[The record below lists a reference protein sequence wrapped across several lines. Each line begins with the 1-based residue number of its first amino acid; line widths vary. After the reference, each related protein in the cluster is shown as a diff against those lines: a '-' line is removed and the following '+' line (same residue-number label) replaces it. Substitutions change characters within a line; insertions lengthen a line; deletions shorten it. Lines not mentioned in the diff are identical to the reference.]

1 MSESTLTSKG
11 QTTVPLEV
19 RKRLQA
25 EPGARLSWTITST
38 GAVLIRVKSRS
49 VLELAGS
56 IKPGHSRHVPD
67 EKLGL
72 P

>member
-11 QTTVPLEV
+11 QTTVPMEV
-19 RKRLQA
+19 RKQLQA
-25 EPGARLSWTITST
+25 EPGARLSWIVTST

-56 IKPGHSRHVPD
+56 VKPARSRRVPV